1 MQPSNTHIF
10 ASNGIEAV
18 CTTVCLPDA
27 SLMQIALL
35 YRSPSVSMAT
45 LITVVSRILT
55 YVSVSNIPCVILGD
69 FNENLLHQHD
79 SSLQTLTDS
88 HN

>member
-1 MQPSNTHIF
+1 M
-10 ASNGIEAV
+10 
-18 CTTVCLPDA
+18 
-27 SLMQIALL
+27 SLAKCSQVILIDLHQMALKLYALLYVRKPHALL

-79 SSLQTLTDS
+79 SSQ
-88 HN
+88 